1 MPILRSRQ
9 LATKGNISDSLLVDS
24 NPWKSEGIYGQ
35 QVKGFI
41 DNMVKLFYLIKIVK
55 KLPGS

>member
-9 LATKGNISDSLLVDS
+9 LMTKGNISDSLLIDS

-35 QVKGFI
+35 HVKDFI
-41 DNMVKLFYLIKIVK
+41 DNMVKYFYLIKFVR
-55 KLPGS
+55 KLPER